1 MQFVST
7 RGESPPVGFGDAILS
22 AYAPDGGLYVPERLP
37 ALPADKLASMKD
49 MGYPEVAATVLALF
63 AGDSVPFQTLL
74 EMATEAYGPRSFQ
87 AADPLPLHKLEKGLF
102 VLETFHG
109 PTAAFKDIGLQM
121 VSRLLSYFL
130 NKQGRSATVV
140 VETSGDTGPAALQ
153 ACAGVPGVQI
163 MCLFPK
169 GRVSRIQEL
178 QLTTAQGDASNLH
191 VYQTHGNTDDQ
202 AMVLK
207 EIFSDKSFCDQH
219 GVCSINS
226 INVGRVVTQAS
237 YYVYAYL
244 RAVKRGCTG
253 ADPTPLWGL
262 WKRGCIGILTWWGL
276 WAGHLRDPDLVG
288 VGDCG
293 GATADPDPHG
303 DQKRLAVGS

>member
-1 MQFVST
+1 
-7 RGESPPVGFGDAILS
+7 
-22 AYAPDGGLYVPERLP
+22 
-37 ALPADKLASMKD
+37 
-49 MGYPEVAATVLALF
+49 
-63 AGDSVPFQTLL
+63 
-74 EMATEAYGPRSFQ
+74 
-87 AADPLPLHKLEKGLF
+87 
-102 VLETFHG
+102 
-109 PTAAFKDIGLQM
+109 
-121 VSRLLSYFL
+121 
-130 NKQGRSATVV
+130 
-140 VETSGDTGPAALQ
+140 

-244 RAVKRGCTG
+244 RAVKMGAMEMGSPAAFAVPTGAFGNCFAGYMAKQIGVPISVIVAATNANDIVHRTISRGDMRTGQNLPTLSPAMDIQVHCPFAAFSSTLLTLLLLPAAPCSSLLLPPSWLLLLRLPRGCCCC
-253 ADPTPLWGL
+253 GL
-262 WKRGCIGILTWWGL
+262 L
-276 WAGHLRDPDLVG
+276 
-288 VGDCG
+288 
-293 GATADPDPHG
+293 
-303 DQKRLAVGS
+303 LAVAAAA